1 MKLQKQKQKM
11 KVINNIVILLIVFT
25 SQLSAQFK
33 YSASLPEV
41 KSTAWY
47 KITLLPE
54 ISMHLTDE
62 SDLRI
67 YEEEEEVPY
76 LIKQFPPVSSRSLFK
91 EFKIISK
98 QYDDSA
104 TTIILQPGIQKVE
117 ELVMMITKADVKK
130 EIRITGSKDLQQW
143 FVVKEKE
150 EVIPAN
156 EDSSTI
162 SRMIISLQPT
172 DYSYYKIEISD
183 KNSEP
188 VSVER
193 IGSYITETV
202 SSGYQEVKFK
212 SVISDSIK
220 TKSTWIKLS
229 YPGPAALNAFEITVS
244 SPALYKRKGIIYIE
258 KNNRLTRAGTIE
270 LTSDKNNLIET
281 DLIASSIYIQILN
294 EDNKPLKIS
303 SVKTLQYKKYLLAYL
318 EKNKSYQ
325 LKFGDSLLLP
335 PSYDLKYF
343 SNSIPANL
351 TEMIPGKV
359 VSLDTIVPEPTESLF
374 SDKRIL
380 WTVLIVVLLL
390 LSFITRK
397 MISNL

>member
-1 MKLQKQKQKM
+1 MKLQKQNQKM
-11 KVINNIVILLIVFT
+11 NFIKYIIILLLAITNHV
-25 SQLSAQFK
+25 SAQFK
-33 YSASLPEV
+33 YSAALPEPEN
-41 KSTAWY
+41 TAWY

-54 ISMHLTDE
+54 ISMHLTGE

-67 YEEEEEVPY
+67 YNDDDEVPY
-76 LIKQFPPVSSRSLFK
+76 LIKQFPPVSSKIIFK

-104 TTIILQPGIQKVE
+104 TTIILQPGIQKVQ
-117 ELVMMITKADVKK
+117 ELVIMITKADVKK

-143 FVVKEKE
+143 FVVKEKD

-162 SRMIISLQPT
+162 SRMVIALQPT

-183 KNSEP
+183 KTSEP
-188 VSVER
+188 VSIER
-193 IGSYITETV
+193 IGSYITEIV
-202 SSGYQEVKFK
+202 SSGYQEVPFK
-212 SVISDSIK
+212 SVISDSVK

-229 YPGPAALNAFEITVS
+229 YPGLASLNAFEITIS
-244 SPALYKRKGIIYIE
+244 EPAFYKRLGIVYIE
-258 KNNRLTRAGTIE
+258 KNNRLTRTGSIE
-270 LTSDKNNLIET
+270 LSSDKINLIET
-281 DLIASSIYIQILN
+281 DLTASTIYIQILN

-325 LKFGDSLLLP
+325 LKFGDSLILP

-359 VSLDTIVPEPTESLF
+359 VSHDTVVPQPTGSLF